1 VIKRILEDK
10 IGERLFKKKA
20 IVLLGPR
27 QVGKTTLLKCL
38 GVSADSVVWLNGDE
52 LDVHT
57 LMASINQGNVKM
69 LMGNKNVLVI
79 DEAQRI
85 EDIGIK
91 LKIIID
97 NYPAIQVIATGSS
110 AFDLANR
117 INEPLTGRKWEYQLF
132 PLSFEEMVQHHGL
145 LDEQRLVK
153 QRLVFGY
160 YPEVVTHPGEE
171 IERLKLLTSSY
182 LYKDVLQWERIHKSD
197 KLNRLL
203 QALALQIGSQVSYLE
218 LAQICGLDSK
228 TVEKYICLLEQAFV
242 IFRLGSFSRNLRN
255 ELKSSRK
262 IYFVDN
268 GVRNALISNY
278 NPVELRNDVGA
289 LWENFILSERYKF
302 NEYHQHYCSSYFWRT
317 VSQQEIDYLEE
328 YNGKLYAYEFKWNA
342 SKTVKAPRAF
352 LNAYPDSSFEVITP
366 ETMYAFIMKMP

>member
-1 VIKRILEDK
+1 MIKRVLEDK
-10 IGERLFKKKA
+10 IGERVFKRKA

-27 QVGKTTLLKCL
+27 QVGKTTLLKNL
-38 GVSADSVVWLNGDE
+38 GISADSVVWLNGDE

-57 LMASINQGNVKM
+57 LMNSINQGNVKM

-85 EDIGIK
+85 ENIGIK

-97 NYPAIQVIATGSS
+97 NFPEIQVIATGSS
-110 AFDLANR
+110 SFDLANR

-132 PLSFEEMVQHHGL
+132 PFSFEEMVNHHGL
-145 LDEQRLVK
+145 LEEKRLLK

-182 LYKDVLQWERIHKSD
+182 LYKDVLLWERIHKSD
-197 KLNRLL
+197 KLTRLL
-203 QALALQIGSQVSYLE
+203 QALALQMGSQVSFLE
-218 LAQICGLDSK
+218 LAQLCGLDSK
-228 TVEKYICLLEQAFV
+228 TVEKYIALLEQAFV

-278 NPVELRNDVGA
+278 NPIELRADVGA

-302 NEYHQHYCSSYFWRT
+302 NSYHQHYCSNYFWRT
-317 VSQQEIDYLEE
+317 VSRQEIDYIEE
-328 YNGKLYAYEFKWNA
+328 YNGKLHAYEFKWNSA
-342 SKTVKAPRAF
+342 KMVKAPRAF

-366 ETMYAFIMKMP
+366 ENMHTFAMKTP

>member
-1 VIKRILEDK
+1 LEDK

-182 LYKDVLQWERIHKSD
+182 LYKDVLSITGIKKPELLD
-197 KLNRLL
+197 KLLM
-203 QALALQIGSQVSYLE
+203 
-218 LAQICGLDSK
+218 
-228 TVEKYICLLEQAFV
+228 F
-242 IFRLGSFSRNLRN
+242 
-255 ELKSSRK
+255 
-262 IYFVDN
+262 
-268 GVRNALISNY
+268 
-278 NPVELRNDVGA
+278 
-289 LWENFILSERYKF
+289 
-302 NEYHQHYCSSYFWRT
+302 
-317 VSQQEIDYLEE
+317 
-328 YNGKLYAYEFKWNA
+328 LYQ
-342 SKTVKAPRAF
+342 
-352 LNAYPDSSFEVITP
+352 
-366 ETMYAFIMKMP
+366 